1 LKAFLTPVRA
11 AHSRRK
17 ERKGK
22 KSSTDIKSDSFSK
35 ISPGD
40 IEIFQ
45 CQDNHAD

>member
-1 LKAFLTPVRA
+1 LKAFLTPVRP

-17 ERKGK
+17 ERKGNK
-22 KSSTDIKSDSFSK
+22 TSTDIKSETFSN

-40 IEIFQ
+40 IEVFK